1 MLSSENVKHIAEL
14 ARLQLTLEEIE
25 KIGADLST
33 IVRYVEK
40 LNEVDTENIH
50 PMNGGTDLLNR
61 MRKDSETPD
70 SKILCNPE
78 ESALLMNAAP
88 AKERGYVKVKSVF

>member
-1 MLSSENVKHIAEL
+1 
-14 ARLQLTLEEIE
+14 
-25 KIGADLST
+25 
-33 IVRYVEK
+33 
-40 LNEVDTENIH
+40 
-50 PMNGGTDLLNR
+50 MNGGTDLLNR